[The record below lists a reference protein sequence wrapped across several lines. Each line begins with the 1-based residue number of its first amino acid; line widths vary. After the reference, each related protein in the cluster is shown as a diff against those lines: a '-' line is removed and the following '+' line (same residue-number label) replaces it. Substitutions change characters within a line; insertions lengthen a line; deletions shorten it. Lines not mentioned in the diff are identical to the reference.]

1 MTIPMNS
8 TSPSNNYFDALR
20 NEAFIVLISYR
31 RSGEA
36 VPTTVWFAEL
46 DGRLV
51 ITTRR
56 TLGKVKRISA
66 NPQVLIAPSDRI
78 GTVHGPALPAC
89 ARLLPD
95 AEGRRANE
103 ALHRKYGDHYLAIT
117 SQTDAGDPGLRVFLE
132 LTPPEV

>member
-1 MTIPMNS
+1 MSS
-8 TSPSNNYFDALR
+8 TTTDSGYFDALR
-20 NEAFIVLISYR
+20 NEAFIVLTSYR

-46 DGRLV
+46 DGKLV

-56 TLGKVKRISA
+56 TLGKVKRITA
-66 NPQVLIAPSDRI
+66 NPQVQIAPSDQI
-78 GTVHGPALPAC
+78 GNVHGPAIEAR

-95 AEGRRANE
+95 EEGERANE
-103 ALHRKYGDHYLAIT
+103 ALHRKYGAQYAAIT

-132 LTPPEV
+132 LAPPEA